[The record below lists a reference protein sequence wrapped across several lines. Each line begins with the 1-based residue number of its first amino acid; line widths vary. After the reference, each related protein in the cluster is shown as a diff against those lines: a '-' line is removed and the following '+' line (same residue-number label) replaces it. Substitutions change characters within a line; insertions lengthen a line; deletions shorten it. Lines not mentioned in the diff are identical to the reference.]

1 MSHATHLGEPLAV
14 LERAVDPDVLVRRE
28 RDLLRDLLHKAGLA
42 VAVRA
47 FTGGAGEGVAA
58 EGRALVSTR
67 RARAP
72 THAPKHGWVIRH
84 GVW

>member
-1 MSHATHLGEPLAV
+1 MVSRVVDGVCGWWMSHATHLGEPLAV

-47 FTGGAGEGVAA
+47 FTGGAGEGVATEC
-58 EGRALVSTR
+58 EGEGE
-67 RARAP
+67 P
-72 THAPKHGWVIRH
+72 
-84 GVW
+84 